1 MSDFSL
7 EFLTAVVDTL
17 LPGLPATEQQLA
29 VPSASHLGLDRQL
42 LQLTKQP
49 QHEPTVQRLHALA
62 QVAGGMDHFITSDA
76 VQRTAI
82 IKTLERMDPAAFYA
96 FLLVVT
102 AAYYQTDE
110 VIRAMGWYVDPP
122 QPRGYPLPI
131 FDEDLLAPVK
141 TRSALWR
148 AS

>member
-1 MSDFSL
+1 MNDFSL

-17 LPGLPATEQQLA
+17 LPGLPATEQQPALPA
-29 VPSASHLGLDRQL
+29 ASQLSIDRQL
-42 LQLTKQP
+42 LRQLADQT
-49 QHEPTVQRLHALA
+49 QHEQLAQRLHLLA
-62 QVAGGMDHFITSDA
+62 QVAGGMDNFIAGDESQRIAA
-76 VQRTAI
+76 VSA
-82 IKTLERMDPAAFYA
+82 LEQMDPAAFYA
-96 FLLVVT
+96 FLLVIA

-131 FDEDLLAPVK
+131 FDEALLAPVK

-148 AS
+148 A